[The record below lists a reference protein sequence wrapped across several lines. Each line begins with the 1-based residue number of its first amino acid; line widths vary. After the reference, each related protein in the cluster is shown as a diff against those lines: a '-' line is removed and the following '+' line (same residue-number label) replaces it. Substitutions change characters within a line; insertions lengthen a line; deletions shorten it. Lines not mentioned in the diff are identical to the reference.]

1 MKVCSV
7 CQRCYEDA
15 ALCCPEENQ
24 ESLVFQCTGSRE
36 IVSGYRLDC
45 LLESNETG
53 ESYRATN
60 ISLNQS
66 CIFRIFSARLDEQ
79 SQQQFLTEAQ
89 VAAAL
94 NHPNLVCLL
103 ESGVLESGERFV
115 VTESPAGQTLRQC
128 LLNVN
133 SISHSTALT
142 ITRQAA
148 EGLQAAHTAGLVHR
162 NINPENIFLSSDA
175 ENRLLVKIQN
185 FDLGDVKQQ
194 AIASTLTDSDWLLN
208 ELKYWSPEQC
218 AGEQVTGLSDIYS
231 LGIVLYEMIAGQPP
245 FDSTESAEII
255 QQQIHQTPRAPEIN
269 NFDIRALLT
278 HTLMLSLQ
286 KVPTARQKTATA
298 FARQLRH
305 IEQLLTH
312 APIPVQAA
320 LPPSPVVSKP
330 VSAVVS
336 SQNIVTTTRIDNSF
350 FQKKQS
356 EPQTKDVPILAQSP
370 LPVISLP
377 LEKSEPEMPTNG
389 NQIIERPE
397 PVVEKEK
404 IIAALPVEKENF
416 IVLTPSAPKPVLIEW
431 DQPEDIPSEFETL
444 EVLRSEF
451 GETRYEPEH
460 FSFEREERNSF
471 ESQER
476 NSFEETEYLSFEE
489 EEEILSM
496 PESAAH
502 GLSIKET
509 PRRAARENPIFSYDA
524 HRLRDSISINT
535 RYVKIAASFA
545 GFIFLALI
553 GLFLNQRFQTSAL
566 ADKSVVKNEKADK
579 PLNESPKKSDL
590 KSETISEPSEDAY
603 PELPNFENET
613 PVKPKKS
620 TPKVAKNDVEPKQSE
635 DGANKEKQNESLAKE
650 PPASEPK
657 TKQNAKLVK
666 KPQAEKP
673 PPTNPDALVRERYV
687 KNVIIYIPNH

>member
-24 ESLVFQCTGSRE
+24 ESLVSQRMGSRE
-36 IVSGYRLDC
+36 IASGYRLDC
-45 LLESNETG
+45 LLESNEAS

-60 ISLNQS
+60 IPLNQS

-79 SQQQFLTEAQ
+79 SQQQFLTESQA
-89 VAAAL
+89 AAAL

-103 ESGVLESGERFV
+103 ESGVLESGERYA

-218 AGEQVTGLSDIYS
+218 AGEQATGLSDIYS

-245 FDSTESAEII
+245 FDSPDAPEII
-255 QQQIHQTPRAPEIN
+255 RQQIHQTPRTPEIN

-320 LPPSPVVSKP
+320 PPPPSPVVSKP
-330 VSAVVS
+330 VAAAVLP
-336 SQNIVTTTRIDNSF
+336 QNNVTSGIIDNF
-350 FQKKQS
+350 IVQKKQS
-356 EPQTKDVPILAQSP
+356 EPQTKNVPITVKSP
-370 LPVISLP
+370 LPAISLHA
-377 LEKSEPEMPTNG
+377 EKSEPETPVNG
-389 NQIIERPE
+389 NQIIERSE
-397 PVVEKEK
+397 PVVEQEK
-404 IIAALPVEKENF
+404 IIVAPPPVEKENF
-416 IVLTPSAPKPVLIEW
+416 VVLTPSAPKPVLIEW

-451 GETRYEPEH
+451 GETRHEPEH
-460 FSFEREERNSF
+460 FSFE
-471 ESQER
+471 SQER
-476 NSFEETEYLSFEE
+476 DSFEQTEYLSFEE

-496 PESAAH
+496 AESAPRD
-502 GLSIKET
+502 LSIKES
-509 PRRAARENPIFSYDA
+509 PRRVARENPIFSYETPRSA
-524 HRLRDSISINT
+524 ISIDI
-535 RYVKIAASFA
+535 RYVKIAAGLT

-553 GLFLNQRFQTSAL
+553 GLFINQKFQTSAS
-566 ADKSVVKNEKADK
+566 ADKTMVKPEKADK
-579 PLNESPKKSDL
+579 YLTESPKKSDL
-590 KSETISEPSEDAY
+590 KNETVISETAENEY
-603 PELPNFENET
+603 PELPNFENDA
-613 PVKPKKS
+613 PVKSKKS

-635 DGANKEKQNESLAKE
+635 VGADKEKQIESPAKE
-650 PPASEPK
+650 PTANETK
-657 TKQNAKLVK
+657 TKQNAKLIK

-673 PPTNPDALVRERYV
+673 KSTDPDALVRPRYV
-687 KNVIIYIPNH
+687 QNVVIHVPNN